1 MICFYLCVC
10 AQVIQGPEK
19 PVLAVLTDRD
29 LLLYPSLPE
38 SKEGLNSPTKSH
50 PLITTRFSITA
61 RFAFIRCN
69 SDASSTLRRFRLRDL
84 SVGSFFLAGQ
94 QEQAHSF
101 HYETVGQFSRWHHT
115 GLENMSETRIYESCF
130 SLFSISP
137 ELSAW
142 SWSLL
147 KQTHLHTVLLAVIFD
162 FNYPHPSKPFS
173 SPVRLVHSGPGKSSP
188 LLDSDLSFGLR
199 TGTKQGVE
207 THVFRVDSAK
217 DLSTWTHLLVE
228 GCHNAAELIK
238 EVTTGEEPGSG
249 FLHRQIRMFR
259 SWVNL
264 YHLFLGVAHYLQ
276 NQQRRLK
283 MLSSLYK
290 GKLSACWWMVF

>member
-1 MICFYLCVC
+1 MGTGDPRSRETGVSC
-10 AQVIQGPEK
+10 ADWQRPAAVPLPAWEQGGPEQPHQESSAHHHQVQYTSTLRFY
-19 PVLAVLTDRD
+19 PVQHWC
-29 LLLYPSLPE
+29 S
-38 SKEGLNSPTKSH
+38 
-50 PLITTRFSITA
+50 SI
-61 RFAFIRCN
+61 
-69 SDASSTLRRFRLRDL
+69 LRRFRLRDL
-84 SVGSFFLAGQ
+84 SVGLFFLAGQ

-101 HYETVGQFSRWHHT
+101 HYETVGWFSHWHHT
-115 GLENMSETRIYESCF
+115 PLENMSETRIYESCF

-142 SWSLL
+142 SRSLP
-147 KQTHLHTVLLAVIFD
+147 KQTHLHTVLLAVIFG

-264 YHLFLGVAHYLQ
+264 YLLFLLFLQ
-276 NQQRRLK
+276 NQQLRLE
-283 MLSSLYK
+283 MLSSL
-290 GKLSACWWMVF
+290 